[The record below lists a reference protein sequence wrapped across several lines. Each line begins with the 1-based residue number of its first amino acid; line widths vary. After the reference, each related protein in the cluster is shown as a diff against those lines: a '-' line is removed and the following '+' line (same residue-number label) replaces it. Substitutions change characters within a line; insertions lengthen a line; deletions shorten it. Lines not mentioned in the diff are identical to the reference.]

1 MLTRLLPAVLAA
13 AFALASPAYAAPPD
27 APLTGPALGAAL
39 AHGEVDPAAYDFG
52 ALRYAPGRT
61 LLFLAAQ
68 TGAQTAV
75 AAAHGKPNWPTVVSA
90 RVCLSPAEQMTM
102 AGFDSALLAPDAAD
116 WALQKAAAEAAF
128 ARYAAA
134 RDAVLAGQ
142 PSPEPGFAP
151 EAAEV
156 ALAARA
162 RQPELQA
169 LYRHQAADQLW
180 RHALVFGAPKPY
192 AQGLGKAGAVWLNAR
207 LTTDG
212 CAIDT
217 AAAAWLKQVL
227 ATVAWFDIKTYGKD
241 ADQAAWLIAEH
252 ADADPEAQLLALNR
266 MGVQVIDKQSNAA
279 NFAYL
284 WDRVALNAD
293 RPQRYGTQM
302 RCIGKTWTPVSP
314 VEDLAKLD
322 ERRKWVGLA
331 AEADYARTG
340 AKVCGG

>member
-1 MLTRLLPAVLAA
+1 MRLSSVALVAALSLAIVAGAVAQ
-13 AFALASPAYAAPPD
+13 PAAP
-27 APLTGPALGAAL
+27 TGPALGAAL
-39 AHGEVDPAAYDFG
+39 AHGEIDPAGFDFG

-61 LLFLAAQ
+61 LMFLAAQ

-75 AAAHGKPNWPTVVSA
+75 AAAHGKPNWPAVVAA
-90 RVCLSPAEQMTM
+90 RACLTPAEQLTI
-102 AGFDSALLAPDAAD
+102 AGFDSALLAADAAD
-116 WALQKAAAEAAF
+116 WAQQKAAADAAF

-142 PSPEPGFAP
+142 PSPEPEFAP
-151 EAAEV
+151 QAAAV
-156 ALAARA
+156 AAAAKA
-162 RQPELQA
+162 RQPELAA

-180 RHALVFGAPKPY
+180 RRALVFGAPKAY
-192 AQGLGKAGAVWLNAR
+192 AGALGKAGAIWLNAR

-212 CAIDT
+212 CAADR
-217 AAAAWLKQVL
+217 AAAAWLKQTL
-227 ATVAWFDIKTYGKD
+227 ATVPWFDIKTYGKD

-252 ADADPEAQLLALNR
+252 ADADPEVQRLALDR
-266 MGVQVIDKQSNAA
+266 MGQQVIDKRSNPA

-284 WDRVALNAD
+284 WDRVALNAG

-302 RCIGKTWTPVSP
+302 RCAGRTWVPVSP

-322 ERRKWVGLA
+322 ERRRWVNLA
-331 AEADYARTG
+331 PEADYARQG